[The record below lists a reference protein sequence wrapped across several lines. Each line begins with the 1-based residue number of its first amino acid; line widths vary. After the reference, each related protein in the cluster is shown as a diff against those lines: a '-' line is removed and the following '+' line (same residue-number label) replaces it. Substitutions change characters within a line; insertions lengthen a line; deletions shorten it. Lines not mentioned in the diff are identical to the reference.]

1 MDEKKDND
9 NDELVEIDLKSMT
22 DKQKKKLID
31 FKKEQSKIEKDKS
44 KIEVDILKKMVDEMK
59 EGKKEDEEED
69 NGDDDDDETDEA
81 GLTILSMYEEIKKK
95 QEETDVHLKANQ
107 LLFNMIFGLQSSSS
121 IDKETDGFVADGQEK
136 RNDITQQILIKAAK
150 VDEME
155 RKHKQYQ
162 TVFKDLFGA
171 TPDKTSTKTD
181 SVSNRKRPSSGA
193 ELDSAKKKKKT
204 TKSSSI
210 QDALLLTLDQLKKS
224 KSTR

>member
-1 MDEKKDND
+1 MDEKKNND
-9 NDELVEIDLKSMT
+9 NDEVVEIDLKSMT

-31 FKKEQSKIEKDKS
+31 LKKEQSKIEKDKS

-59 EGKKEDEEED
+59 EDGEED
-69 NGDDDDDETDEA
+69 NGDGDDDDESDEA
-81 GLTILSMYEEIKKK
+81 ELSILSMYEEIKKK

-121 IDKETDGFVADGQEK
+121 KETDGFVADGQEK
-136 RNDITQQILIKAAK
+136 RNDITQQILIKASK

-162 TVFKDLFGA
+162 TVFKDLFGS
-171 TPDKTSTKTD
+171 TPDKTSAKTD
-181 SVSNRKRPSSGA
+181 SVSNRKRPSSG
-193 ELDSAKKKKKT
+193 EEQDSEKKKKKKKKKT
-204 TKSSSI
+204 TKSASI

-224 KSTR
+224 KSTT